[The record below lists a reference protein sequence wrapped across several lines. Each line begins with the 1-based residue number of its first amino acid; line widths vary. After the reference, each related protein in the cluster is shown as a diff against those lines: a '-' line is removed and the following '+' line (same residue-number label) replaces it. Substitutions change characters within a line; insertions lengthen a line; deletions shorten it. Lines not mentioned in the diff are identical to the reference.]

1 MKNQTPR
8 LDAKTVNANPH
19 TGTGKQVSV
28 VADMRFT
35 GVASLNQVGAQFW
48 SGETGEARSKGPTAR
63 GSWRGGSQSPSP
75 PARGLGERCKLPQRI
90 PRWSPG
96 RWKFFLHSV
105 PPD

>member
-48 SGETGEARSKGPTAR
+48 SGETGEVRSKGPTAGGELER
-63 GSWRGGSQSPSP
+63 GSQSPSP
-75 PARGLGERCKLPQRI
+75 PARGSGERCN
-90 PRWSPG
+90 
-96 RWKFFLHSV
+96 
-105 PPD
+105 